1 MTGQRTLVLASASR
15 ARLTLLTNAGLDV
28 IADPASIDEAAV
40 KAELRAQGAVVET
53 VAVELAIRKAQAVA
67 ARHPQSL
74 VIGCDQMLE
83 AAGQWLDKPTDRAAA
98 ARQLA
103 ALAGRPHRLISAA
116 VVMEGDRE
124 VWRTAEP
131 ATLHMRPLSPAF
143 IDRYLDRMGDA
154 ALTSVGAYQLE
165 GLGAQLFTRIDGD
178 YFTILGLPLLSLLA
192 FLRQRDMIDP

>member
-116 VVMEGDRE
+116 VVVEGDRE